1 LRDGTV
7 PYSAMA
13 DQELFDNR
21 LTGRLVAE
29 AVLRLFE
36 EDGVV
41 YLCAGYFT
49 WSGFLT
55 LRDSLLE
62 FLGRSADNE
71 VYVVVST
78 GADQFSRLVANE
90 LWELDTD
97 DQVSLLTYRDGF
109 IHPKLYLRDGDHPA
123 LVMGSANLTWDGLGK
138 NLELAWYYAPAD
150 RTDPIFQTHYS
161 WVASFVAECEPVTTA
176 DLRPMVRLRR
186 TADTWLS
193 KGRINIPSMVR
204 GALPFGRPKTVT
216 RSPALLEMDDA
227 DEMEQ

>member
-1 LRDGTV
+1 VTE
-7 PYSAMA
+7 PYPRGMA
-13 DQELFDNR
+13 EQELFDNR

-55 LRDSLLE
+55 LREPLLD
-62 FLGRSADNE
+62 FLGRSPDNQL
-71 VYVVVST
+71 YVVVST
-78 GADQFSRLVANE
+78 GADQFSRLVATA

-123 LVMGSANLTWDGLGK
+123 LVTGSANLTWDGLGK

-150 RTDPIFQTHYS
+150 REDPIFRSHYA
-161 WVASFVAECEPVTTA
+161 WVVSFVAECEPVTA
-176 DLRPMVRLRR
+176 DDLRRAVRLRR

-204 GALPFGRPKTVT
+204 GVLPFVGSPTQRPLPEV
-216 RSPALLEMDDA
+216 DDP
-227 DEMEQ
+227 DELRQ